1 MGCRQRQKGRR
12 QDIPWEWKDMKS
24 QRATGPGSKMVK
36 GRTAVWRREQDLG
49 VRQRERPG
57 QRAAGPISGLFG
69 ETGLK
74 WVSKRN
80 LDLDRKRRMF
90 WAEGTSQN

>member
-1 MGCRQRQKGRR
+1 M
-12 QDIPWEWKDMKS
+12 
-24 QRATGPGSKMVK
+24 
-36 GRTAVWRREQDLG
+36 G

-57 QRAAGPISGLFG
+57 QRAAGPTSGLFG